1 MSVQSI
7 VSGADITFTYG
18 PEKGVRYLSEGVPR
32 RLAPGSRAPGR
43 HVTAAMAPRGVP
55 GPGRVF
61 GTKFKRRRAGRRLE
75 CLETGRSPR
84 AVTSPPAGRLL
95 IYCSRRRRHAG
106 PAPGPAGSWARAGAR
121 VGPGPRQRRRR
132 RTCRGRRCRSE
143 AATRAGRQPPRPTGF
158 CWAREIPHLSESGLE
173 DGQTTGERT

>member
-43 HVTAAMAPRGVP
+43 HVTAAMAPRGVT

-106 PAPGPAGSWARAGAR
+106 PAPGSGWVLGPRR
-121 VGPGPRQRRRR
+121 GPGGSGTPPAP
-132 RTCRGRRCRSE
+132 TE
-143 AATRAGRQPPRPTGF
+143 AHVPRPALSVRGGDTGRPAAAAADRF
-158 CWAREIPHLSESGLE
+158 LLGSG
-173 DGQTTGERT
+173 DPPPV